1 MKNIKDFIVIPLR
14 ESIVFPGMITPIFIG
29 RDLSVKAIE
38 RATETGLPLL
48 LLTQKN
54 PRIEKVISTDL
65 YKVGTTIDMLQYLK
79 LPTETIK
86 ILSEATGTA
95 RVLSIK
101 NEDGIFVA
109 TAKVLEHRANE
120 PAEKLQLKID
130 TLLETFTRYARVSR
144 RVPSEILKEI
154 KEVKDIGAL
163 FDIVLGHLDLSLEK
177 QQKILEYPSTEKRI
191 IVFSEILQ
199 QRMATLQLDNRI
211 QKNVKA
217 QMDKNQK
224 DFYLH
229 EKIKAIQKELG
240 DDKNDIASFE
250 EKLKKIKLPKL
261 VIEKAKEEIAK
272 LKKMHSM
279 SSEGTVIRNY
289 LDWLFNL
296 PWLKKSKLKN
306 DLDKAKEVLDADHYG
321 LEKIKERILENLAVQ
336 KRTGK
341 TGGTVLCFVGPPGVG
356 KTSLGQSIARAVG
369 REFERISLGG
379 VKDSS
384 EIRGHRKTYI
394 GSMPGRIMSALKK
407 TKTNN
412 PLIMLDEIDKMS
424 SDWKGDPS
432 SALLEVLDPSQND
445 KFNDH
450 YIELDYDL
458 SDVMFITTAN
468 SLDIAGPLLDRMEV
482 IHLSGYTESEKIEIA
497 KKYLVPQQLKKTGLK
512 KTEITIKDNAI
523 QKIIRNY
530 TQEAGVRSLDRE
542 IAKVMRKV
550 LLSLEKCKAKLK
562 IIDAKNLEEFLGV
575 EKADFGRKQ
584 EVDNIGI
591 VNGLAWTQM
600 GGDLLS
606 IEAVSMPGKGK
617 FLLTGKLGDVMKESI
632 QTAKSFVRSR
642 ANEFGILDE
651 VFEKTD
657 IHVHL
662 PEGAI
667 PKDGP
672 SAGLGMATAIIS
684 ILTGIPVSKD
694 VAMTGEITLQ
704 GRALPIGGLKE
715 KLLAALRSGIKT
727 VIIPEKNQKDLK
739 ELPENVKSGLKII
752 PVKNMSEVLDI
763 ALIESIVPLSIGK
776 NKSVGKS
783 CRA

>member
-1 MKNIKDFIVIPLR
+1 MKNTKQFIVIPLR
-14 ESIVFPGMITPIFIG
+14 ESVVFPGMITPIFIG
-29 RDLSVKAIE
+29 RDLSVKAVE
-38 RATETGLPLL
+38 KATETGLPLL

-54 PRIEKVISTDL
+54 PRVENVMPADL
-65 YKVGTTIDMLQYLK
+65 YKIGSTIEMLQYLK
-79 LPTETIK
+79 LPTGTVKVLAE
-86 ILSEATGTA
+86 STGTA

-101 NEDGIFVA
+101 EEDGVFFANVQP
-109 TAKVLEHRANE
+109 LEHRANE
-120 PAEKLQLKID
+120 PIEQLQDTID
-130 TLLETFTRYARVSR
+130 LLIETFTQYARVSR
-144 RVPSEILKEI
+144 RIPS
-154 KEVKDIGAL
+154 DIIQTISKVTDVGAL
-163 FDIVLGHLDLSLEK
+163 FDIVLGHLDLSLVR
-177 QQKILEYPSTEKRI
+177 QQKILEYPSTEKRLERFI
-191 IVFSEILQ
+191 EILQ
-199 QRMATLQLDNRI
+199 QRMVTFQLDNRI
-211 QKNVKA
+211 QKRVKT

-229 EKIKAIQKELG
+229 EKMKAIQKELG
-240 DDKNDIASFE
+240 DDTSDINTFE
-250 EKLKKIKLPKL
+250 EKLRKTSLPKL
-261 VIEKAKEEIAK
+261 VSEKAKEEIAR
-272 LKKMHSM
+272 LKRMPPM
-279 SSEGTVIRNY
+279 SSEGTVVRNY
-289 LDWLFNL
+289 LEWLFNL
-296 PWLKKSKLKN
+296 PWTKKSHLKN
-306 DLDKAKEVLDADHYG
+306 DLEKAQMVLDADHYG
-321 LEKIKERILENLAVQ
+321 LEKIKERILEYLSVQ

-341 TGGTVLCFVGPPGVG
+341 PGGTVLCFVGPPGVG

-384 EIRGHRKTYI
+384 EIRGHRRTYI
-394 GSMPGRIMSALKK
+394 GSQPGRIMAALKK

-424 SDWKGDPS
+424 SDWHGDPS
-432 SALLEVLDPSQND
+432 AALLEVLDPSQNN

-468 SLDIAGPLLDRMEV
+468 SLDIPGPLLDRMEV
-482 IHLSGYTESEKIEIA
+482 IRLSGYTEAEKIEIA
-497 KKYLVPQQLKKTGLK
+497 KKYLIAQQLKKTGLK
-512 KTEITIKDNAI
+512 STEIQIEDDAL

-542 IAKVMRKV
+542 ISKVMRKV
-550 LLSLEKCKAKLK
+550 LRSLETDGTKLVTVN
-562 IIDAKNLEEFLGV
+562 AKNLEDYLGV
-575 EKADFGRKQ
+575 EKVDFGRKYEEDQ
-584 EVDNIGI
+584 IGV
-591 VNGLAWTQM
+591 VNGLAWTQV

-606 IEAVSMPGKGK
+606 IEAVSMPGKGE

-642 ANEFGILDE
+642 ASQFGITDE
-651 VFEKTD
+651 TFKKRD

-684 ILTGIPVSKD
+684 ILTGTPVSKD

-715 KLLAALRSGIKT
+715 KLLAALCAGVKT
-727 VIIPEKNQKDLK
+727 VIIPEKNKKDLK
-739 ELPENVKSGLKII
+739 ELPEKVKKGLKIV
-752 PVKNMSEVLDI
+752 PVKNMSEVLEI
-763 ALIESIVPLSIGK
+763 ALTQPIVPLPMRS
-776 NKSVGKS
+776 KSVGAT
-783 CRA
+783 CQA